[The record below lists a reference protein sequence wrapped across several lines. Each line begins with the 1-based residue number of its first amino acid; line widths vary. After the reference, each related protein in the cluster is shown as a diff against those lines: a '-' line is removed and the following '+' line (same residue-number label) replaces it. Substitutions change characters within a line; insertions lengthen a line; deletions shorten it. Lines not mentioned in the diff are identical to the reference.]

1 MRISIIASA
10 LFLLFLSMDVRC
22 QDVEEQSTDSEAET
36 SEVEDNE
43 AAAETEPEPE
53 PEPEPEEERIEFDET
68 GLDEQGFSNEDDDFA
83 PSEDIP
89 TDQSIEFPADI

>member
-1 MRISIIASA
+1 MRTSIIASI
-10 LFLLFLSMDVRC
+10 LCLLFLSMVARS
-22 QDVEEQSTDSEAET
+22 QDVEEQSIDSGSET
-36 SEVEDNE
+36 TEVEDAE
-43 AAAETEPEPE
+43 AVAEA
-53 PEPEPEEERIEFDET
+53 EPEPEEEPIEIDET

>member
-53 PEPEPEEERIEFDET
+53 EERIEFDET